1 MGDQLLSGQDPD
13 SKQKFV
19 ESDFAQTFFNV
30 CSCAT
35 SDFSSA
41 RARPTY
47 VLLVKLLF
55 FCFFTSFSC
64 CLFPSLVWRYVFGR
78 SLSSVFSLFYQIF
91 ACPLSRGSRRALGAA
106 CSSAAALA
114 ASSYR
119 ETNSP
124 TLLFFLPAGASA
136 QRDLGLSRS

>member
-1 MGDQLLSGQDPD
+1 MGSYR
-13 SKQKFV
+13 
-19 ESDFAQTFFNV
+19 
-30 CSCAT
+30 
-35 SDFSSA
+35 SSA
-41 RARPTY
+41 LDVFAVHVWLHLSY
-47 VLLVKLLF
+47 F
-55 FCFFTSFSC
+55 FLIVTSFSC

-136 QRDLGLSRS
+136 QRDLS